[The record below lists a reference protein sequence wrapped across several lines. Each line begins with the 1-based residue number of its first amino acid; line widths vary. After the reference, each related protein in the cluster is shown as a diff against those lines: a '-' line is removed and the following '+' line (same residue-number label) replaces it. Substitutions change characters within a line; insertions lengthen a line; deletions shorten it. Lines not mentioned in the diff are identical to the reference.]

1 MENPFNYLQ
10 FATKCRIAVGLNEEK
25 MGRFGCER
33 KRRFAKLSC
42 IERKVRMKKI
52 IIVLG
57 ALAVVAAVAVF
68 AWIKVCGSSD
78 DIPIKMGT
86 FESTPPSEKGFKLDD
101 MNIKFDGK
109 APAKKAA
116 ADKQTPADKNVP
128 SAKKGE

>member
-1 MENPFNYLQ
+1 
-10 FATKCRIAVGLNEEK
+10 
-25 MGRFGCER
+25 
-33 KRRFAKLSC
+33 
-42 IERKVRMKKI
+42 MKKI

-86 FESTPPSEKGFKLDD
+86 FESTPPSEKAFKLDD
-101 MNIKFDGK
+101 INIKFEDK

-116 ADKQTPADKNVP
+116 ADKQASADKNVP
-128 SAKKGE
+128 SAKKGK